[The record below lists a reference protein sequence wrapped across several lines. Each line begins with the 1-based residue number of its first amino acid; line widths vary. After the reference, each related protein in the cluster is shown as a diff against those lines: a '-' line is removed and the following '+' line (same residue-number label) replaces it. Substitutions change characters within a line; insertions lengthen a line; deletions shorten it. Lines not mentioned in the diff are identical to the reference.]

1 MKLESII
8 LILAIIIFIIF
19 YILAIV
25 YKNKPISDYI
35 ITGGIGAILAGT
47 FFGIMKDSILN
58 QKNNT
63 SLNLY
68 IIIFFFVWYISTKML
83 SYAIKNNSVEHPS
96 SIQVT
101 SNENENENIDQN
113 EDENENKKVKV
124 TEKENFKEKQN
135 WREGLSKSLISFII
149 VFIIV
154 ILGISFYKGGDDN
167 SHFFMYN
174 VLITVIISL
183 AVLFAFFSGN
193 RINYQHKI
201 EILSY
206 TFSYGIVFGIIAP
219 IFLFQSFSF
228 RNSVTMTIIFF
239 IWLSITF
246 SMSNFL
252 NTKKEYI
259 KRV

>member
-1 MKLESII
+1 MKIESII
-8 LILAIIIFIIF
+8 FILAIIIFITF
-19 YILAIV
+19 YTLALV

-47 FFGIMKDSILN
+47 FFGIMKDSIMN
-58 QKNNT
+58 QKNNNT
-63 SLNLY
+63 LNLF
-68 IIIFFFVWYISTKML
+68 IILFFFIWYILTKFIA
-83 SYAIKNNSVEHPS
+83 SAIRNNEVDRPDA
-96 SIQVT
+96 IQVPST
-101 SNENENENIDQN
+101 EN
-113 EDENENKKVKV
+113 
-124 TEKENFKEKQN
+124 TEVIVSEKDSAKEKDN

-149 VFIIV
+149 IFIIV
-154 ILGISFYKGGDDN
+154 ILGISFYRGGDDN
-167 SHFFMYN
+167 NHFFMYN

-193 RINYQHKI
+193 RLSYQYKI

-219 IFLFQSFSF
+219 LFLFQSFSI
-228 RNSVTMTIIFF
+228 RNSITVTLIFF

-246 SMSNFL
+246 SISNFL
-252 NTKKEYI
+252 NMKKEYI

>member
-1 MKLESII
+1 MKIESII
-8 LILAIIIFIIF
+8 FILAIIIFITF
-19 YILAIV
+19 YTLALV

-47 FFGIMKDSILN
+47 FFGIMKDSITN

-63 SLNLY
+63 VLNLF
-68 IIIFFFVWYISTKML
+68 IIIFFFVWYILTKFIASL
-83 SYAIKNNSVEHPS
+83 IKNNEVNHPDA
-96 SIQVT
+96 IQVPAT
-101 SNENENENIDQN
+101 NSTQVIVNEKDIS
-113 EDENENKKVKV
+113 
-124 TEKENFKEKQN
+124 KEKDN

-149 VFIIV
+149 IFIIV
-154 ILGISFYKGGDDN
+154 ILGISFYRGGDDN

-174 VLITVIISL
+174 VLITVVISL

-193 RINYQHKI
+193 RLNYQYKI

-219 IFLFQSFSF
+219 LFLFQSFSIK
-228 RNSVTMTIIFF
+228 NSITITLIFF

-246 SMSNFL
+246 SISNFL
-252 NTKKEYI
+252 NMKKEYI

>member
-8 LILAIIIFIIF
+8 FILAIVIFITF

-25 YKNKPISDYI
+25 YKHKPISDYI

-47 FFGIMKDSILN
+47 FFGIMKDSIMN

-63 SLNLY
+63 FLNLY
-68 IIIFFFVWYISTKML
+68 IIVFFFIWYILTKIVAG
-83 SYAIKNNSVEHPS
+83 AIKNNQVDHPEA
-96 SIQVT
+96 IQVPIT
-101 SNENENENIDQN
+101 ESGEGTE
-113 EDENENKKVKV
+113 VV
-124 TEKENFKEKQN
+124 VSEKESSKEKDN

-149 VFIIV
+149 IFIIV
-154 ILGISFYKGGDDN
+154 ILGISFYRGGDEN

-193 RINYQHKI
+193 RLSYNYKI
-201 EILSY
+201 EILGY

-219 IFLFQSFSF
+219 LFLFQSFSF
-228 RNSVTMTIIFF
+228 RNSITLTLIFF

-246 SMSNFL
+246 SISNFL
-252 NTKKEYI
+252 NIKKEYI

>member
-1 MKLESII
+1 MKLETII
-8 LILAIIIFIIF
+8 FILAIVIFIIF
-19 YILAIV
+19 YILALV
-25 YKNKPISDYI
+25 YKHKPISDYI

-47 FFGIMKDSILN
+47 FFGIMKDSIMN

-63 SLNLY
+63 FLNIF
-68 IIIFFFVWYISTKML
+68 IILFFFVWYIFTKFIAN
-83 SYAIKNNSVEHPS
+83 AIKDKEVDRPS
-96 SIQVT
+96 AIQVPAT
-101 SNENENENIDQN
+101 ENTE
-113 EDENENKKVKV
+113 V
-124 TEKENFKEKQN
+124 TVIEKERSIESSN

-149 VFIIV
+149 IFIIV

-193 RINYQHKI
+193 RLSYQYKI

-219 IFLFQSFSF
+219 LFLFQSFSI
-228 RNSVTMTIIFF
+228 RNSITITLIFF

-246 SMSNFL
+246 SISNFL
-252 NTKKEYI
+252 NMKKEYI